1 MKRLAREDPHRTRKA
16 ERARGFTPPM
26 PFCECS
32 ATAAGGYHA
41 LWCPVVGG
49 GGLATRPPELPPSW
63 HLGSG
68 WVGCDCGLAHKM
80 ARSSHAFT
88 CPVRK
93 APPVHTMNPAL
104 GMPYGSDPKSLVKPH
119 LPGAGQPWDS
129 SKYQKDF
136 KVFWNPGQERW
147 VGCNCPLASSFERL
161 AHMDYCNV
169 RKN

>member
-49 GGLATRPPELPPSW
+49 GGLATKPAELPPSW

-93 APPVHTMNPAL
+93 APPAVISAGGYPGKLSEPTPKTKSISPAL
-104 GMPYGSDPKSLVKPH
+104 GMPYGGKPH
-119 LPGAGQPWDS
+119 LPGAGQLQHPVGETDPYSEFAQKAKDLSDGWFATQ
-129 SKYQKDF
+129 YQK
-136 KVFWNPGQERW
+136 
-147 VGCNCPLASSFERL
+147 
-161 AHMDYCNV
+161 
-169 RKN
+169 